1 MRILIILLFIS
12 FGSFGQTYE
21 DIMSIKDV
29 ESFKKLVITEGYS
42 ASSMADKLE
51 AEIGIEV
58 SEDDKSVM
66 DNAIIMYIYGND
78 EIVAIYDKVTPVWMF
93 TFRLPYMWKE
103 LMTYEGYKSISNR
116 IKSDCTYKEIANFN

>member
-78 EIVAIYDKVTPVWMF
+78 EIVAIYDK
-93 TFRLPYMWKE
+93 
-103 LMTYEGYKSISNR
+103 
-116 IKSDCTYKEIANFN
+116 